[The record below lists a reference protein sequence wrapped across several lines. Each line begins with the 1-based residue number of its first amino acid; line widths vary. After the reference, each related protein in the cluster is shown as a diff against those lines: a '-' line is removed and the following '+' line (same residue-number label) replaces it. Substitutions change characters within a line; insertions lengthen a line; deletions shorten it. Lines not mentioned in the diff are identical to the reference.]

1 MSAKLFF
8 KRGTEEREIS
18 CSALM
23 TIGRI
28 PPNEIV
34 VAHPKVSRNHAMIRM
49 LQPGEYYVFDIGST
63 NGTQLNG
70 KRIVVPML
78 LNDGDIIAVEDC
90 TLTFQAQQTH
100 AQGEGDESENDG
112 PAEMTIASIAEMTSE
127 ITVLVCDI
135 RNYTVLS
142 EKLPTNHLAQMMAK
156 WFKLA
161 TQVIEEESG
170 TIDKFIGDAIMVRW
184 TIDYKKDVTISVR
197 HALNVAKR
205 LNEIS
210 AQINLLYPGLPLPF
224 HVGVGIN
231 TGRAVLGSM
240 GGAGYRE
247 YTALGDAVNMAFRF
261 ESESKKLGK
270 DLVIGYDSC
279 IHLPNALWE
288 NSLASVLLKGKTEV
302 VSVWAV
308 SFDELASALATL
320 SNMNTK

>member
-1 MSAKLFF
+1 MVAKLSF
-8 KRGTEEREIS
+8 KRGAEEREIACAS
-18 CSALM
+18 LL

-34 VAHPKVSRNHAMIRM
+34 IPHPKVSRNHAMIRM
-49 LQPGEYYVFDIGST
+49 LQPGEYYLIDIGST

-78 LNDGDIIAVEDC
+78 LNDGDLISIEDC
-90 TLTFQAQQTH
+90 TLTFRAPQAH
-100 AQGEGDESENDG
+100 ADGQGDEAEDDG
-112 PAEMTIASIAEMTSE
+112 LAEMTIVSVAEMTSE

-142 EKLPTNHLAQMMAK
+142 EKLQTSQLAQMMAK

-161 TQVIEEESG
+161 TQVIEEEAG

-184 TIDYKKDVTISVR
+184 TIDYKKDVAVSVR
-197 HALNVAKR
+197 HALNVAWK
-205 LNEIS
+205 LNEVS
-210 AQINLLYPGLPLPF
+210 AQINKLCPGLPLPF
-224 HVGVGIN
+224 RVGVGIN

-270 DLVIGYDSC
+270 DVVIGYASC
-279 IHLPNALWE
+279 IHLPKVVWENALE
-288 NSLASVLLKGKTEV
+288 AVTLKGKAEA
-302 VSVWAV
+302 VSVWAIN
-308 SFDELASALATL
+308 FDEVASVL
-320 SNMNTK
+320 SCL